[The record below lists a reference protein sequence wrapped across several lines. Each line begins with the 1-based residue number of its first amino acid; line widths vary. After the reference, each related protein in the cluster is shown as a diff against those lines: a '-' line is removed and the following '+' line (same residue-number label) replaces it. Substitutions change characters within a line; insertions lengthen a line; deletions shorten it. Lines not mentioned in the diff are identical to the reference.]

1 MRLDLIA
8 SGGWIPTSERETCCL
23 LARDGDHALIID
35 AGTGIATLVEHPEL
49 LEGVRQVD
57 ILLTHFHLD
66 HVIGLAYLPGLALD
80 APTAAVRPGQRA
92 LRSTDRGD
100 PRQADRP
107 AAVRGRG
114 GRPARMPAA
123 SCVKAAQQLGGFA
136 VSCRA
141 QRRHPDP
148 TLAIRLGDELAYCT
162 DTAFDEGNIEF
173 ARGRASPRP
182 RGLVHRGRA
191 GRQGRPLLRPRG
203 GDDSPPGGGAIAG
216 PHPRESARRPGGAR
230 ARSSGGLRRGRRR
243 PRSAGILRESS

>member
-80 APTAAVRPGQRA
+80 ARPRLFGPGSE
-92 LRSTDRGD
+92 LY
-100 PRQADRP
+100 
-107 AAVRGRG
+107 
-114 GRPARMPAA
+114 GRPTEEILGRLIGPPLFGAEVSDLLD
-123 SCVKAAQQLGGFA
+123 SCGELREGTQQLDGFA
-136 VSCRA
+136 ITCRA

-162 DTAFDEGNIEF
+162 DTAVDEGNVEF
-173 ARGRASPRP
+173 ARGTRVLAHEAWCTEEAPADKAGHSSAREAATIA
-182 RGLVHRGRA
+182 LRA
-191 GRQGRPLLRPRG
+191 GVRSLVLIHVNPLGDPAALEREAAAVFAAVAVGRDLL
-203 GDDSPPGGGAIAG
+203 A
-216 PHPRESARRPGGAR
+216 
-230 ARSSGGLRRGRRR
+230 L
-243 PRSAGILRESS
+243 

>member
-49 LEGVRQVD
+49 LEGVGQVD

-80 APTAAVRPGQRA
+80 APPRLFGPGSELYGRA
-92 LRSTDRGD
+92 TEEILGRLIGPPLFGAEVGDVLGSCGELREG
-100 PRQADRP
+100 
-107 AAVRGRG
+107 
-114 GRPARMPAA
+114 
-123 SCVKAAQQLGGFA
+123 AQQLGGFA

-141 QRRHPDP
+141 QHRHPDP

-173 ARGRASPRP
+173 ARHARVLAHEAWCTEDAPADKAGHSSAHEAATIAR
-182 RGLVHRGRA
+182 RA
-191 GRQGRPLLRPRG
+191 GVRSLVLIHVNPLGDPAALEREAAAVFAEVAVG
-203 GDDSPPGGGAIAG
+203 GDLLA
-216 PHPRESARRPGGAR
+216 
-230 ARSSGGLRRGRRR
+230 L
-243 PRSAGILRESS
+243 